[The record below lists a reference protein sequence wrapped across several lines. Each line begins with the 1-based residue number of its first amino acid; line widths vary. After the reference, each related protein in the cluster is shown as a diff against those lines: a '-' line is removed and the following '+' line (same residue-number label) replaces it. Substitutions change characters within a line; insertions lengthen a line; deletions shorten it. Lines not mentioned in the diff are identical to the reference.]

1 LVDNWQK
8 VAESLPGLSDN
19 ALPRAIIPSPYLS
32 LYLFSSYYNLY
43 FIHLV
48 FLVISKSKLFPP
60 FFVTDS
66 RKQEEAKIQV
76 QAQTKDNIDIKIINI
91 PCTITIVY

>member
-1 LVDNWQK
+1 V
-8 VAESLPGLSDN
+8 PGINFFLGDLDLILDFSN
-19 ALPRAIIPSPYLS
+19 QVFAVYFI
-32 LYLFSSYYNLY
+32 YLFIYFPINLLF

-48 FLVISKSKLFPP
+48 FLVISKSKSFPP

-76 QAQTKDNIDIKIINI
+76 QAQSKDNIDIKIINI
-91 PCTITIVY
+91 PWTITIVY

>member
-1 LVDNWQK
+1 M
-8 VAESLPGLSDN
+8 
-19 ALPRAIIPSPYLS
+19 LPRAKLLPI
-32 LYLFSSYYNLY
+32 YLFIYFPVTNLF
-43 FIHLV
+43 FIHLF
-48 FLVISKSKLFPP
+48 FLVISKSKSFPP

-76 QAQTKDNIDIKIINI
+76 QAQSKDNIDIKIINI